1 MYKRLITYVYKMLA
15 DSWTTCCTYGV
26 VGYFFFAQQLGGKS
40 WVGDLFSWGD
50 GCLVRI
56 SLQYF
61 LPRKYTQH
69 IPWGHIFSEKPFQHW
84 NMLFC
89 VFCLCCFAADSTD
102 LNRSRGQEKD
112 KTIKVKY
119 CLDDKSPCF
128 CFHLSSSHFHM
139 DGFEMEGIIAS
150 ISKKKTRLYS
160 ESKIQID
167 RHSWDILDW

>member
-1 MYKRLITYVYKMLA
+1 MSRVVCLCECEHAFFSGRRMFNLKFTNKTHRVEHSWHRTFAELDAHSSPVKLRATRDVSVTSPLLGGAVFCRLFSFYKMYKRLKKYVYKMLA

-69 IPWGHIFSEKPFQHW
+69 IP
-84 NMLFC
+84 
-89 VFCLCCFAADSTD
+89 
-102 LNRSRGQEKD
+102 
-112 KTIKVKY
+112 
-119 CLDDKSPCF
+119 
-128 CFHLSSSHFHM
+128 
-139 DGFEMEGIIAS
+139 
-150 ISKKKTRLYS
+150 
-160 ESKIQID
+160 
-167 RHSWDILDW
+167 